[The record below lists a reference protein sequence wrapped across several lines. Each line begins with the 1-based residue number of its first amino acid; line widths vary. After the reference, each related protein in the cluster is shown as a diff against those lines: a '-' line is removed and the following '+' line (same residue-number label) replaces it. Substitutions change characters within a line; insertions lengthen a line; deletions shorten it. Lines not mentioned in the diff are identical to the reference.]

1 MLQNSSASDHESSR
15 QTQAGSS
22 RENFQSRNKAPSYS
36 SLVKN
41 PDLKQSQYRS
51 TTNFVEHTRTLGA
64 AHSMELTQNSE
75 LYEGDQQVN
84 PNPWQTVQRKPKRQI
99 VRGSRGSSSILK
111 GVQEN
116 KYLYVGRCDPK
127 VSTDDIMKYMRD
139 EIDVEPLNCDVIA
152 KPNIPV
158 KSFRINVAASDIKT
172 LLVPDA
178 WPENICVR
186 MYVNRSHTGNFF
198 NDPNGA

>member
-1 MLQNSSASDHESSR
+1 MEPHPSTTQQEESQKVFNTQNNTSKVRKSENERSVMLQNSSASDHESTR

-22 RENFQSRNKAPSYS
+22 RENFQSKNKAPSYS

-41 PDLKQSQYRS
+41 PDVKQSQYRS
-51 TTNFVEHTRTLGA
+51 TTNFAENTRTIGA

-139 EIDVEPLNCDVIA
+139 QINVEPL
-152 KPNIPV
+152 
-158 KSFRINVAASDIKT
+158 T
-172 LLVPDA
+172 
-178 WPENICVR
+178 VR
-186 MYVNRSHTGNFF
+186 QNLNTIY
-198 NDPNGA
+198 P